1 MGQVSSLRY
10 SSSPATRTIFL
21 PLAVPS
27 LAGTWSH
34 SAAKPEELKAV
45 HRVRRIA
52 WYFMEKRRQRK
63 KLLDLRKRS
72 LQARIV
78 GKKNWR
84 QA

>member
-1 MGQVSSLRY
+1 
-10 SSSPATRTIFL
+10 
-21 PLAVPS
+21 
-27 LAGTWSH
+27 
-34 SAAKPEELKAV
+34 
-45 HRVRRIA
+45 
-52 WYFMEKRRQRK
+52 MEKRRQRK